1 MERRVPA
8 SILEDSKYCPGCGH
22 GIINRLVCEVL
33 EEMGLKEK
41 ALCATAVGC
50 ACWVLEMIDVDQV
63 QAQHGRAAAVATG
76 MKRIYPDKVVFTYQ
90 GDGDASA
97 IGLSETIYAAERNEN
112 IVQIY
117 VNNGVFGM
125 TGGQMSPTTLE
136 GQKTT
141 TCVKGRDPKVNGYPF
156 VLMDTIKNMHIAYA
170 VRCTLTSVAEINKTK
185 KCLKEAFQAQLNN
198 EGFSFVEIVSPCPTN
213 WHLSPVRAMQR
224 IKDEVLNVYPTGEF
238 VARGQ
243 NTPKGA

>member
-1 MERRVPA
+1 MERKVPV

-22 GIINRLVCEVL
+22 GIINRLVAEVL
-33 EEMGLKEK
+33 DELGLKEK
-41 ALCATAVGC
+41 ALCATGVGC
-50 ACWVLEMIDVDQV
+50 SCWVLEMLGVDQV

-76 MKRIYPDKVVFTYQ
+76 IKRICPDHAVFTYQ

-141 TCVKGRDPKVNGYPF
+141 TCVNGRNLKMNGEP
-156 VLMDTIKNMHIAYA
+156 LKLLNMLQNFNIAYA
-170 VRCTLTSVAEINKTK
+170 ARGSLVDVRAINKTK
-185 KCLKEAFQAQLNN
+185 QYLKNAFNAEMNG
-198 EGFSFVEIVSPCPTN
+198 EGYSFVEIVSPCPTN
-213 WHLSPVRAMQR
+213 WHMSPINSMKR
-224 IKDEVLNVYPTGEF
+224 IEEEVLRYYPAGEYIK
-238 VARGQ
+238 
-243 NTPKGA
+243 KGKKV